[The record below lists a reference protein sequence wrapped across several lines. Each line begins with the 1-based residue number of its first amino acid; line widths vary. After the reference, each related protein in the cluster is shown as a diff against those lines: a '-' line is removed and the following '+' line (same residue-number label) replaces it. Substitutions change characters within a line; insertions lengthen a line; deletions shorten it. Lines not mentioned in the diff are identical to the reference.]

1 MADQITQTGL
11 NMAAAL
17 FRIQRSDPYA
27 QTEISRNLNQFLPNF
42 IDVQSLDDRENKQF
56 IIKLTNED
64 GREFTSRTLSEG
76 TLRLLA
82 LCILL
87 QDERHQG
94 LLCFEEPEN
103 GIHPGRIASAL
114 ELLIDLSIDFT
125 QMDQPLRQV
134 IVNTHSP
141 VIVSATLKWKGDR
154 RVSVWLS
161 QLVTLVQSFAGRR
174 LKIGITKMLPVEQTS
189 QTTLVFS
196 DAEKKWTMMRVEEY
210 LKNVGTD
217 EPASVEAA

>member
-1 MADQITQTGL
+1 
-11 NMAAAL
+11 MAAAL

-27 QTEISRNLNQFLPNF
+27 LTEISRDLNKFLPNF
-42 IDVQSLDDRENKQF
+42 VEVESFDDRNNRQF
-56 IIKLTNED
+56 IIKLKNED

-87 QDERHQG
+87 HDERHQG

-103 GIHPGRIASAL
+103 GIHPGRIDAAL
-114 ELLIDLSIDFT
+114 ELLIGLSVNFT
-125 QMDQPLRQV
+125 QTEQPLRQI

-141 VIVSATLKWKGDR
+141 ILVGATLRWENDR

-161 QLVTLVQSFAGRR
+161 QLVTLVQNIEDRR
-174 LKIGITKMLPVEQTS
+174 MKVGVTKMLPVEKPS
-189 QTTLVFS
+189 QTTLTFS
-196 DAEKKWTMMRVEEY
+196 DTENKWTRERVREY
-210 LKNVGTD
+210 LNTVGL
-217 EPASVEAA
+217 EGLASGEAA

>member
-1 MADQITQTGL
+1 MRSWKFLQLNPEDLRAPTRQGPNTNDQITQTGQ

-17 FRIQRSDPYA
+17 FRIQRNDPYA
-27 QTEISRNLNQFLPNF
+27 LTEISRDLNQFLPNF
-42 IDVQSLDDRENKQF
+42 IEVETFDDRPNRQF
-56 IIKLTNED
+56 IIKVKNED

-87 QDERHQG
+87 HDERHQG

-103 GIHPGRIASAL
+103 GIHPGRIAAAL
-114 ELLIDLSIDFT
+114 ELLVDLSIDFT
-125 QMDQPLRQV
+125 QINQPLRQV

-141 VIVSATLKWKGDR
+141 VLVIETLRWTEDR

-161 QLVTLVQSFAGRR
+161 QLVTLVQDIAGKR
-174 LKIGITKMLPVEQTS
+174 LKVGITKMVP
-189 QTTLVFS
+189 
-196 DAEKKWTMMRVEEY
+196 AEKPRSS
-210 LKNVGTD
+210 LL
-217 EPASVEAA
+217 